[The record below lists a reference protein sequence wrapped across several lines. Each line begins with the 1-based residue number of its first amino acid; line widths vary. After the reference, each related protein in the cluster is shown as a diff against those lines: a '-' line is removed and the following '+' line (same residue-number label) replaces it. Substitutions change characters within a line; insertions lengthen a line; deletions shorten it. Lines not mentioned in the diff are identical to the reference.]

1 VYEQAGIAAR
11 GQPQELTIA
20 MLSSSGGTLGAIEN
34 REGGRALNPAIL
46 AAIARNLFRDAPI
59 ALRTLQ
65 RCRPYICPFE
75 KLVEYVRPG
84 SSVLDIGCGAGLLLS
99 LIAGLEVEFEGTG
112 FDVSRRAIDAANIM
126 RQRAA
131 ATFPKA
137 KLSFLQVGRDSCWPS
152 GVFDTVFIVDV
163 MHHIPPGSQREFL
176 HHGISKVKPG
186 GTLVYKDMCMRP
198 WWKATAN
205 RLHDFVIARERI
217 SYVPIESVQRWASAQ
232 GMETIARRDDTRLW
246 YGHELC
252 VFRRSAADLQAPD

>member
-1 VYEQAGIAAR
+1 
-11 GQPQELTIA
+11 
-20 MLSSSGGTLGAIEN
+20 MLSTTDRTFGAIEN
-34 REGGRALNPAIL
+34 RAERRAPDPAIL
-46 AAIARNLFRDAPI
+46 SAIARNLFREAPI

-99 LIAGLEVEFEGTG
+99 LIAGLEVEFEGIG
-112 FDVSRRAIDAANIM
+112 FDVSRRAIDAANVM

-131 ATFPKA
+131 AMFPKA
-137 KLSFLQVGRDSCWPS
+137 SLSFVRVDPDSCWPS
-152 GVFDTVFIVDV
+152 GVFDTVFMVDV
-163 MHHIPPGSQREFL
+163 MHHIPPRSQQEFL
-176 HHGISKVKPG
+176 HNAISKVKPG

-198 WWKATAN
+198 WWKAQAN

-217 SYVPIESVQRWASAQ
+217 AYVPIQKVQDWASAQ

-252 VFRRSAADLQAPD
+252 VFRRIAADLQAAG

>member
-1 VYEQAGIAAR
+1 
-11 GQPQELTIA
+11 
-20 MLSSSGGTLGAIEN
+20 MLSSTDRTLGAIEN
-34 REGGRALNPAIL
+34 RGDCRAPDPAIL
-46 AAIARNLFRDAPI
+46 SAIAGILFRDAPF

-65 RCRPYICPFE
+65 RYRPYICPFE
-75 KLVEYVRPG
+75 KLIEYVRPG

-112 FDVSRRAIDAANIM
+112 FDVSRRAIDAANVM

-131 ATFPKA
+131 AMFPKA
-137 KLSFLQVGRDSCWPS
+137 SLSFWQVDRDSSWPN

-163 MHHIPPGSQREFL
+163 MHHIPPRSQREFL
-176 HHGISKVKPG
+176 HHAISKVKPG
-186 GTLVYKDMCMRP
+186 GALVYKDMCMRP

-205 RLHDFVIARERI
+205 RVHDFVIARERI
-217 SYVPIESVQRWASAQ
+217 NYAPIQDVQHWASDL

-252 VFRRSAADLQAPD
+252 VFRRSAGDLQAPG